1 MTQRGVMLVLALAAT
16 LIAAYFAPAKDDAV
30 VQPAD
35 RPPVSDAVP
44 RPIPVPVR
52 QEGRRPAGAAEVLG
66 LRSRDD
72 LDGDESNLF
81 AALSWEP
88 SPTKVEASPP
98 PAAESAEPRAPP
110 APLQLLGRYQ
120 EGDRTA
126 MFATFNGD
134 SVVLWPGENIN
145 HEWRVDVIEAGQ
157 VVLTY
162 LPLGQKQSLPW
173 TSSQ

>member
-1 MTQRGVMLVLALAAT
+1 MTQRKVMLVLALAAT
-16 LIAAYFAPAKDDAV
+16 LLAVYFAPAKDDTV
-30 VQPAD
+30 VQVVERPA
-35 RPPVSDAVP
+35 VSEGAS
-44 RPIPVPVR
+44 RPVPV
-52 QEGRRPAGAAEVLG
+52 QPEGRRSAGGAAEVLG

-72 LDGDESNLF
+72 LDGDDSNLF
-81 AALSWEP
+81 AALNWEP
-88 SPTKVEASPP
+88 PPATKVEAP
-98 PAAESAEPRAPP
+98 PAASEPVAPRAPP

-145 HEWRVDVIEAGQ
+145 PEWRVDAIEAGQ

-173 TSSQ
+173 TGSQ